1 MCGIVCVAGK
11 SKLGLL
17 PTMLNRIKHRGP
29 DGNNIWQNEH
39 FALGHARLSIIDLS
53 TSASQPMM
61 GENGNVLIFNGEIYN
76 YLELKKQLTDKYNF
90 KTESDTEVILAA
102 YEIWGEKC
110 LETLRGMFSIVLF
123 DKKLNKLFIA
133 RDRLGIKPLYYR
145 KFGDSI
151 IFSSEIKSLIKHQPF
166 SDTLNEEK
174 AFEFLVNRRLDTNT
188 ETFIAEVKQIKQG
201 CFAWVDKNGQM
212 SIEKSYWTFPPLGTK
227 KITDSTYDEFYEKLN
242 ETIKIHLRSDVPVG
256 SFLSGGVDSS
266 TVSALCLQHFD
277 PTKWHTF
284 SAILPYFHSEN
295 ALIDEF
301 HNNYPGIIKHNFNL
315 SGDGFFDDIEK
326 IINHHDEPILD
337 GSMYAHYKLCKIAA
351 DSGVK
356 VVLSGSGGDEL
367 FAGYKSY
374 IDAGLAQKL
383 KSFELID
390 YFKMVNDLSKSLQ
403 NSRTSLITKSI
414 WELMPFSLRAMLK
427 RYQSNKNAAIV
438 TKIFE
443 PELYPFRDENPYQA
457 NLLNN
462 YYSWTVPP
470 YLHYEDRNC
479 MAHGVE
485 VRVPLLDHELI
496 EYVLQY
502 QYDSFLKGKTKSV
515 LRHSVAK
522 ILPEKIINQ
531 KGKFGFPS
539 PIDHALQ
546 NDNVGKQMYFEGIKN
561 IDFINKKEAEK
572 LANDFY
578 KTGRN
583 LTLYWRALSFSI
595 WYNNFYK

>member
-1 MCGIVCVAGK
+1 
-11 SKLGLL
+11 
-17 PTMLNRIKHRGP
+17 
-29 DGNNIWQNEH
+29 
-39 FALGHARLSIIDLS
+39 
-53 TSASQPMM
+53 
-61 GENGNVLIFNGEIYN
+61 
-76 YLELKKQLTDKYNF
+76 
-90 KTESDTEVILAA
+90 
-102 YEIWGEKC
+102 
-110 LETLRGMFSIVLF
+110 
-123 DKKLNKLFIA
+123 
-133 RDRLGIKPLYYR
+133 
-145 KFGDSI
+145 
-151 IFSSEIKSLIKHQPF
+151 
-166 SDTLNEEK
+166 
-174 AFEFLVNRRLDTNT
+174 
-188 ETFIAEVKQIKQG
+188 
-201 CFAWVDKNGQM
+201 
-212 SIEKSYWTFPPLGTK
+212 
-227 KITDSTYDEFYEKLN
+227 
-242 ETIKIHLRSDVPVG
+242 
-256 SFLSGGVDSS
+256 
-266 TVSALCLQHFD
+266 
-277 PTKWHTF
+277 
-284 SAILPYFHSEN
+284 
-295 ALIDEF
+295 
-301 HNNYPGIIKHNFNL
+301 
-315 SGDGFFDDIEK
+315 
-326 IINHHDEPILD
+326 
-337 GSMYAHYKLCKIAA
+337 MYAHYKLCKIAA

-438 TKIFE
+438 NKIFE